1 MRIKHGFIGLA
12 AAVLVCIPALA
23 DDDEGGFSGNVTIA
37 SDYSFRGISQTNLLP
52 AIQGGFDYEL
62 DNGFSFG
69 TWASNVNYHDGSGGA
84 EDGGTSQELDFYVG
98 YSQSLNDTTSMS
110 FSLIQLE
117 YPGDGESAD
126 YQEYA
131 AGLDISSISLG
142 FVYSP
147 SYVGVDD
154 WQFTYFSV
162 GYGTTLGE
170 NVDFSASL
178 GINSADDIGG
188 EGEDTYMDY
197 AVGVS
202 VPLKGIDIGLQVVGT
217 NIEDGGEATEGR
229 LVFSLSKSL

>member
-37 SDYSFRGISQTNLLP
+37 SDYSFRGISQTSLLP

-69 TWASNVNYHDGSGGA
+69 TWASNVNYG
-84 EDGGTSQELDFYVG
+84 DGGTSQELDLYVG
-98 YSQSLNDTTSMS
+98 FSQELNESTSLS

-117 YPGDGESAD
+117 YPGDGENLD
-126 YQEYA
+126 YQELA
-131 AGLDISSISLG
+131 ASLDINSLSLG

-147 SYVGVDD
+147 SYVGVND

-170 NVDFSASL
+170 KVDFSVSL

-197 AVGVS
+197 AVGFS
-202 VPLKGIDIGLQVVGT
+202 VPLKGIDLGFQVVGT
-217 NIEDGGEATEGR
+217 NIDHEDYGEEAEGR